1 MGEYVGS
8 ESGVAL
14 QKALRQRGAE
24 IAASPL
30 LSNGGRILNVLDP
43 EAYGW
48 DNVRKLARGDGFVG
62 LTMVDRDQTLSQL
75 ETLFG
80 DEAEFPYW
88 QVFTGDPES
97 VLPSCQLVLDTYE
110 MPNGWRIESY
120 THPSEQVIDISQ
132 QLNLDAGVAPSPAYY
147 LRGEE
152 IPSLLTCV
160 YDDSNNMIGCAS
172 GTMRYHPQ
180 SKLSNW
186 LFAGGVSVSPDH
198 RRKQLG
204 TLINAS
210 LLIDSHR
217 EFGWVSVLEQ
227 AKADNPASKSMIKRC
242 GLREAENE
250 VTVVVNLTGDRITR

>member
-48 DNVRKLARGDGFVG
+48 DNVRKLARSDGFVG

-80 DEAEFPYW
+80 SEAEFPYW
-88 QVFTGDPES
+88 QVFKGDPES
-97 VLPSCQLVLDTYE
+97 ILPSCRQVLDGYE
-110 MPNGWRIESY
+110 VPSGWRIESY

-147 LRGEE
+147 MRGEE

-160 YDDSNNMIGCAS
+160 YDDSNNI
-172 GTMRYHPQ
+172 
-180 SKLSNW
+180 KL
-186 LFAGGVSVSPDH
+186 
-198 RRKQLG
+198 
-204 TLINAS
+204 
-210 LLIDSHR
+210 DSFYR
-217 EFGWVSVLEQ
+217 
-227 AKADNPASKSMIKRC
+227 
-242 GLREAENE
+242 
-250 VTVVVNLTGDRITR
+250 

>member
-8 ESGVAL
+8 DSGVAL

-24 IAASPL
+24 IASSPL
-30 LSNGGRILNVLDP
+30 LSNGGRILNILDP

-48 DNVRKLARGDGFVG
+48 DKVRQVAETDGFVG
-62 LTMVDRDQTLSQL
+62 LTMVDRDQTLLQL
-75 ETLFG
+75 ESLFG
-80 DEAEFPYW
+80 GEAEFPYW
-88 QVFTGDPES
+88 QVFTGDPDS
-97 VLPSCQLVLDTYE
+97 ILPNCQKVVAGYD
-110 MPNGWRIESY
+110 MPAGWRIESI
-120 THPSEQVIDISQ
+120 TRPDEDVIDASQ
-132 QLNLDAGVAPSPAYY
+132 KLNLEAGVAPSPAYY

-152 IPSLLTCV
+152 IPSMLTCV
-160 YDDSNNMIGCAS
+160 FDDEDNMIGCAS

-180 SKLSNW
+180 SKLSGW

-204 TLINAS
+204 SLINAS
-210 LLIDSHR
+210 LLIDSHA
-217 EFGWVSVLEQ
+217 EFGWVGVLEQ
-227 AKADNPASKSMIKRC
+227 AKADNPASKGMIRRC